1 MVAVVSVV
9 AVAAA
14 ALWFASQREANH
26 GGVVDAPDA
35 AVRAVE
41 RAQSVSANAAH
52 RKSDTASN
60 VLAAQLRA
68 ALAEGRPIGVLLAE
82 WMPHAG
88 DDPALSMKL
97 ATELLECTALPAN
110 DEEFMARQPKLAPS
124 ERNRA
129 ADDLNRRAAICESV
143 DNAEQARYDLVRAA
157 ALAGD
162 VSAQTSYD
170 FFAGPYVRSE
180 ASMARDGIREEYKR
194 DVVRFAKA
202 ALASGSRSAYLN
214 AHEVFSSDL
223 LGHKDA
229 VAAYA
234 YLLKATESIS
244 PAITE
249 KMRAEASGSLSAEQL
264 AQAQRMAAGL
274 KSPVD

>member
-1 MVAVVSVV
+1 M
-9 AVAAA
+9 
-14 ALWFASQREANH
+14 ALR
-26 GGVVDAPDA
+26 
-35 AVRAVE
+35 
-41 RAQSVSANAAH
+41 
-52 RKSDTASN
+52 
-60 VLAAQLRA
+60 LRA
-68 ALAEGRPIGVLLAE
+68 ALAEGRPVAALLAE
-82 WMPHAG
+82 WLPHAG

-110 DEEFMARQPKLAPS
+110 DEDFMARQPRLAPAD
-124 ERNRA
+124 RARA

-143 DNAEQARYDLVRAA
+143 GNPEQARYDLVRAA

-162 VSAQTSYD
+162 VGAQTNYA
-170 FFAGPYVRSE
+170 FHAGAYVRSE

-194 DVVRFAKA
+194 DVARFAKA

-214 AHEVFSSDL
+214 AHDVFSSNL

-234 YLLKATESIS
+234 YLLKGTEGVS
-244 PAITE
+244 PALADR
-249 KMRAEASGSLSAEQL
+249 MRARAAASMSVEQL

>member
-1 MVAVVSVV
+1 MVAVMSVV

-14 ALWFASQREANH
+14 ALWFASQRKANH

-35 AVRAVE
+35 AVRAME
-41 RAQSVSANAAH
+41 RPQSVSANAVH

-143 DNAEQARYDLVRAA
+143 ENAEQARYDLVRAA

-162 VSAQTSYD
+162 AGAQTSYA
-170 FFAGPYVRSE
+170 FFAGPYVHSE

-194 DVVRFAKA
+194 DVARFAQA

-244 PAITE
+244 PAIAE
-249 KMRAEASGSLSAEQL
+249 KMRAKASGSLSAEQL